1 MDQQNNKLH
10 MDLMIEGYPTDVR
23 EAIATI
29 ATYSRRG
36 GKVGPVAR
44 AALGYALATM
54 DTSRR
59 VSTPP
64 RVDEIEEAC

>member
-1 MDQQNNKLH
+1 MDQQYSKLH
-10 MDLMIEGYPTDVR
+10 MDLMREGYPTDVR
-23 EAIATI
+23 EAIVTL

-44 AALGYALATM
+44 AAIGYVVVKPDVL
-54 DTSRR
+54 
-59 VSTPP
+59 P